1 MKVPTDDE
9 FFGIKPKLSEKAVS
23 TTNTVSSFDTPQDL
37 EGSPPEELK
46 VENQTVSEILSLNSV
61 D

>member
-1 MKVPTDDE
+1 
-9 FFGIKPKLSEKAVS
+9 VS